1 MPGALQP
8 VPVLPHFFSDV
19 GVGGLEKGAL
29 RLGDGRFT
37 VHRGINLAFVVL
49 EQKCKGHCL
58 SLHHTSKRGEN
69 LRQPAHF
76 N

>member
-8 VPVLPHFFSDV
+8 VPVLPHFFPDV

-29 RLGDGRFT
+29 RLRDGRFT
-37 VHRGINLAFVVL
+37 VHRGINLAFGVL

-58 SLHHTSKRGEN
+58 SLHHTSKRREN